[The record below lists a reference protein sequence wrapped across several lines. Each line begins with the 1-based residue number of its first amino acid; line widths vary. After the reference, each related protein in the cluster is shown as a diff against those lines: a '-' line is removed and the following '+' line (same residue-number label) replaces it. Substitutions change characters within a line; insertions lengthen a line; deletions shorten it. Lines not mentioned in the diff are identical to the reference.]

1 MEQRRA
7 DALRI
12 RHEQIL
18 RQYEQQKRLLLER
31 FEVLEEEYEQ
41 AIARLQQE
49 EVESDSESNYDY
61 APTEITES
69 ADPPHHDANSRSGS
83 SR

>member
-18 RQYEQQKRLLLER
+18 RQYEQQKRLL
-31 FEVLEEEYEQ
+31 EVLEEEYEQ

-83 SR
+83 SSSR

>member
-18 RQYEQQKRLLLER
+18 RQYEQQKRLL
-31 FEVLEEEYEQ
+31 EVLEEEYEQ

-49 EVESDSESNYDY
+49 DVESDSESNYDY

-83 SR
+83 SSSR